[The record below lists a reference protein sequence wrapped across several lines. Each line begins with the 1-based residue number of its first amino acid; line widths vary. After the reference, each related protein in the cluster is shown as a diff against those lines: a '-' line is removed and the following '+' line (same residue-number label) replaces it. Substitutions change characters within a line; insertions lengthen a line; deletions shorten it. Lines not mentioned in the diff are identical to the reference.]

1 MHVYHRIGRNIFHIE
16 RKHLKTVND
25 VPQRIR
31 MAFKFLVG
39 FSLKSDI
46 IVLKVQLSY
55 FNFHSSFFSFD
66 TGYGKFSKSE
76 YCKINYIDVT
86 ELETQKV

>member
-46 IVLKVQLSY
+46 IVLKV
-55 FNFHSSFFSFD
+55 
-66 TGYGKFSKSE
+66 
-76 YCKINYIDVT
+76 
-86 ELETQKV
+86 